1 MKIKKQREY
10 LQNSDE
16 KEIFVNNFNKK
27 EQKMKTPYSYSTK
40 EKNIE
45 RLKQKREEISSVQN
59 FISAGNA
66 HSLGLKSDEVL
77 IVSGKTAD
85 NTVVAPEFL
94 PEIVF
99 NDKGSEKTLSML
111 PTIKFIGDCN
121 VRQDPT
127 TGELIIRIGENLNS
141 STFNTT
147 DGQTNGIVTLSDS
160 SSTYPATRITPAG
173 SKTVW
178 LLSGA
183 SNYATIAPAEKI
195 HFDNMTTT
203 FKLEIKQD
211 DVISSYVC
219 GPITGNGTYQD
230 TNKVCTA
237 SITNWGA
244 EAKSAQ
250 GATGYEANTSIKVD
264 FNALVS
270 ADCQVALSAICDGTA
285 GAADFSKNIA
295 YFLTDTTT
303 MPSASLVSAKFAGA
317 PVTQTIAGITYVK
330 SGTVNYYVNVAGLNN
345 PATDQAAGAS
355 IAFDNTSNYA
365 ADITKYSQTVY
376 DGVVT
381 NAATFAASSTGTK
394 YTSFG
399 LKATAYNILSS
410 AFVTTNELYDNNG
423 NKITAIDTYSGTPS
437 AGITTNRVTLAST
450 TNANKVAYITSGVPG
465 TNDLMIYHN
474 ALQYPSAFIN
484 NTYYGNSSYVA
495 PSTTGDKEALFWFA
509 ATGTENNGL
518 ITIEGSNLTDSTV
531 KSITF
536 GNSVANLK
544 SLSGYDNQGSTSAAT
559 KLVYKFAYNS
569 VADKAT
575 GDTGIFV
582 KVVFSEGSKAKITN
596 ITKSTF

>member
-1 MKIKKQREY
+1 MIQLLYLIYPFILPSGFPLFFNQFINLLIIVYNLLQFLSNIIRKIMPR
-10 LQNSDE
+10 
-16 KEIFVNNFNKK
+16 
-27 EQKMKTPYSYSTK
+27 
-40 EKNIE
+40 
-45 RLKQKREEISSVQN
+45 ISNPQN
-59 FISAGNA
+59 FKGENLISKEA
-66 HSLGLKSDEVL
+66 LGLKSDEVL

-141 STFNTT
+141 STFNTK
-147 DGQTNGIVTLSDS
+147 DGQTDGSVTLTDS
-160 SSTYPATRITPAG
+160 STTYPATRITPAG

-178 LLSGA
+178 LLSGT
-183 SNYATIAPAEKI
+183 SNYATIAPAGKI
-195 HFDNMTTT
+195 HFDNKTTT
-203 FKLEIKQD
+203 FKLEIKQN

-237 SITNWGA
+237 SITNWST

-250 GATGYEANTSIKVD
+250 GATGYEATVSIKVD

-270 ADCQVALSAICDGTA
+270 ADCQVALSAICSGTA
-285 GAADFSKNIA
+285 GAAEFSKDIA
-295 YFLTDTTT
+295 YFLTDTET
-303 MPSASLVSAKFAGA
+303 MPSASLVSAKFASA

-330 SGTVNYYVNVAGLNN
+330 SGTVNYYVNVASLNN
-345 PATDQAAGAS
+345 PATDQTNGAS

-365 ADITKYSQTVY
+365 ADIAKYSQTVY
-376 DGVVT
+376 DGVV
-381 NAATFAASSTGTK
+381 NKSATFTASSTGAK
-394 YTSFG
+394 YTSFN

-410 AFVTTNELYDNNG
+410 AVVTTNELYDNNG
-423 NKITAIDTYSGTPS
+423 NKITAIDTYSGTPL

-450 TNANKVAYITSGVPG
+450 TKTNKVAYITSGVPG

-544 SLSGYDNQGSTSAAT
+544 NLSGYDNQGSTSAAT

-582 KVVFSEGSKAKITN
+582 KVVFGEGSKAKITN
-596 ITKSTF
+596 ITKATF